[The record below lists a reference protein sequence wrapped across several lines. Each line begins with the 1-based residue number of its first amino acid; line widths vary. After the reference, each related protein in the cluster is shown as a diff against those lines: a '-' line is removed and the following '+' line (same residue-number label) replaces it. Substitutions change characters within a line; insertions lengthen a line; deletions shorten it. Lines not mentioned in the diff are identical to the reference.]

1 MSIILNV
8 NFFLLKGLRTLEL
21 CVDNLQADF
30 LYDHIQPVQ
39 TDLIQGLWRNIRS
52 PSDSIAHVAF
62 RVLGKLGG
70 TNRKMITEPQK
81 LKYNINSNDCKEFN
95 GPTMKVSFPNYLANI
110 EVSLEKVLDSC
121 QNILKCSTN
130 ELYYKKHAFKIV
142 SSFIA
147 VLLTKEIDSE
157 KINSFFQNFKYV
169 EFFSFLNLLF
179 LI

>member
-1 MSIILNV
+1 
-8 NFFLLKGLRTLEL
+8 
-21 CVDNLQADF
+21 
-30 LYDHIQPVQ
+30 
-39 TDLIQGLWRNIRS
+39 
-52 PSDSIAHVAF
+52 
-62 RVLGKLGG
+62 
-70 TNRKMITEPQK
+70 MITEPQK

-130 ELYYKKHAFKIV
+130 ELFYKKHAFKIV

-147 VLLTKEIDSE
+147 VLLTKETDSE